1 MKTQINIL
9 QRGNTQQGI
18 YGTNREV
25 RMETARKVERENP
38 DGMTIEVGGRRF
50 NLSVV
55 RSQSGNLTDYI
66 SEELP
71 REVLEELLPNDGKLA
86 RENGTDLVSGHLR
99 INGDMTC
106 EYLIYRRRSP
116 MAQWKYSRSIILNER
131 QVTIL

>member
-1 MKTQINIL
+1 MKTQINTL

-18 YGTNREV
+18 FGTNKEV
-25 RMETARKVERENP
+25 RMEIARKVEQENSN
-38 DGMTIEVGGRRF
+38 GITIEVGGRRF
-50 NLSVV
+50 NLSAV
-55 RSQSGNLTDYI
+55 RSQSGNLTAYI

-86 RENGTDLVSGHLR
+86 RENGTDLVSGHIL
-99 INGDMTC
+99 INDDMTC

-116 MAQWKYSRSIILNER
+116 MAQWKFSRSIILNER